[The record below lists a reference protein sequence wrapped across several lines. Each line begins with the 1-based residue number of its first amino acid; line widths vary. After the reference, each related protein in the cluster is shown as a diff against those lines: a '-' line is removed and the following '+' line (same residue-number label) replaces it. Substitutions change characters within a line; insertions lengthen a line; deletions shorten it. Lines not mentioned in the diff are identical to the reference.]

1 MKHHPAWIVAAALM
15 IGGVAGFSNSARAE
29 EPPASEVLPAE
40 LAQWNEGLRQAGA
53 SPAEVSNFKEL
64 LRLQSPLGLNAM
76 RERVQMPQF
85 FVKYL
90 RGVRQQ
96 EGQQRIP
103 KAIFQDS
110 TPIRS
115 CESLLNVAIP
125 NTKVDSTTIDPLD
138 GSCRVTASV
147 THQPAADRVR
157 VFVALPQNSWNGR
170 FRGTGGGGFWGGT
183 EMSLRDP
190 VSKGYVTAATDTG
203 HQGGSGS
210 FALNANGRL
219 NWQDIRNNAYL
230 GIHDMTL
237 VGKALTLAFYGKA
250 PRYSYFVG
258 TSTAGRQGLMEAQR
272 FPEDYDGIISG
283 CPAVSWP
290 RMIPAAFWPQE
301 IMHKAGNYLPKAK
314 LERVTAAAISAC
326 DGLDGVVDGVI
337 GDPSRCTYDP
347 KALVGTRIEEST
359 FTEVDANLV
368 RKIWEG
374 PRTHDGKFLWY
385 GLARGADL
393 SAIAGTGGVP
403 PIGKPIDVALEYLQ
417 YFLVQDPRWDWTSI
431 TSGEY
436 ELLFNQSVEEF
447 GAVIGSDD
455 PDLTLFRDHG
465 GKLILYHGLAD
476 QLIPAQGTVDYY
488 RQVQQKM
495 GGAQATMQF
504 ARLFLVPGVDHG
516 FIGAGPSP
524 TGLMDAIV
532 SWVEDGKA
540 SERVIAELPDDN
552 GEIIR
557 TRPLFP
563 YPQIAVYKG
572 TGSTDEA
579 ANFIS
584 HTPTQ
589 TGKP

>member
-1 MKHHPAWIVAAALM
+1 MKLHPFWVVTTTLVIAWAANLY
-15 IGGVAGFSNSARAE
+15 NSARAE
-29 EPPASEVLPAE
+29 ESPPTGPSQAE
-40 LAQWNEGLRQAGA
+40 LAQWNEELRQAGA
-53 SPAEVSNFKEL
+53 SPAEIRQFEDL
-64 LRLQSPLGLNAM
+64 LRLQSPAGLKAVK
-76 RERVQMPQF
+76 EQVQTPRYF
-85 FVKYL
+85 AKYL
-90 RGVRQQ
+90 RAVRQQ
-96 EGQQRIP
+96 EGRQEIP
-103 KAIFQDS
+103 KAIFKDNA
-110 TPIRS
+110 PIRS
-115 CESLLNVAIP
+115 CESLLNVSIP
-125 NTKVDSTTIDPLD
+125 DTRIDATIVDSLD

-147 THQPAADRVR
+147 THPPAADRVR
-157 VFVALPQNSWNGR
+157 VFVALPQDSWNGR
-170 FRGTGGGGFWGGT
+170 FQGTGGGGFWGGT
-183 EMSLRDP
+183 EMSLRSP
-190 VSKGYVTAATDTG
+190 ISKGYATAATDTG

-219 NWQDIRNNAYL
+219 NWQEIRNNAYL

-272 FPEDYDGIISG
+272 YPDDYDGILSG

-301 IMHKAGNYLPKAK
+301 VMHRTKNFVPKSK
-314 LERVTAAAISAC
+314 LERATAASVSAC

-337 GDPSRCTYDP
+337 DDPGRCTYDP
-347 KALVGTRIEEST
+347 KALVGTRIEESI
-359 FTEVDANLV
+359 FTEADANVV

-374 PRTHDGKFLWY
+374 PRGHDGRFLWY

-393 SAIAGTGGVP
+393 SAVAGTGDTP
-403 PIGKPIDVALEYLQ
+403 LTGKPIDVALEYLQ
-417 YFLVQDPRWDWTSI
+417 YYLVQDPRWDWTSLAN
-431 TSGEY
+431 GEF

-455 PDLTLFRDHG
+455 PDLTRFRDRG

-476 QLIPAQGTVDYY
+476 QLIPYEGVVDYY
-488 RQVQQKM
+488 EQLQLKM
-495 GGAQATMQF
+495 GGEQQTLQF

-524 TGLMDAIV
+524 TGLMDALI
-532 SWVEDGKA
+532 SWVEDDEA
-540 SERVIAELPDDN
+540 PERVMAELPDGN
-552 GEIIR
+552 GRIIR

-563 YPQIAVYKG
+563 FPKIAVYKG

-579 ANFIS
+579 ASFIGRS
-584 HTPTQ
+584 PTR
-589 TGKP
+589 